1 MGGDIT
7 ASSTQ
12 STPKAS
18 SFVTLSNPSLQE
30 VSNFGISGIAV
41 DITLSED
48 GRVAYIASG
57 SNGLEIIDVSDPM
70 HPFLIKSYDLDP
82 YINRVELIDNLVY
95 AAYIP
100 PSASDYYNI
109 SMIDTQNP
117 YHPRYL
123 GTIEGNLNRPHTSL
137 IEDNYLF
144 TVTDEGLAIYDMRLG
159 VDEGLLAEYSAGD
172 SVYAFALRGEYLY
185 LANGNWGLTILK
197 II

>member
-1 MGGDIT
+1 MVLRLFTLFLLLFGFYGCETSGSLTVGGDIT

-82 YINRVELIDNLVY
+82 YINR
-95 AAYIP
+95 
-100 PSASDYYNI
+100 
-109 SMIDTQNP
+109 
-117 YHPRYL
+117 YL